1 MEEISKNDAPI
12 SKAAAAAAK
21 VKKPRTEKQIEAFKR
36 CAEKRKQKFL
46 ERKQTQT
53 TAAKDQDQHQDQYQD
68 QKPASS
74 IKVEDAHQND
84 HYKNLAEQ
92 IELLK
97 NQVSSMK
104 QEKEKRQA
112 TFLPPIMEEAMEID
126 EPIPIPVPQHQYQH
140 QHQQRTAAQRSSPVQ
155 IPQRK
160 SVQFGQ
166 GMAYNVYDGSSN
178 YERNRKRD
186 VRGMDPYIDEKQGMM
201 EKIYSRNVNQMK
213 QQQMDAL
220 NANRMSDENS
230 VQLLPSSVNVDRHAP
245 VENMSNMIRSSSFTN
260 SARKQNAIAFNG
272 YRVATRFR

>member
-12 SKAAAAAAK
+12 SKAEAK

-53 TAAKDQDQHQDQYQD
+53 IAAKDQDQYQYQD

-74 IKVEDAHQND
+74 IKVEDTHQND

-104 QEKEKRQA
+104 QEKEKRQV

-126 EPIPIPVPQHQYQH
+126 EPIPIPIPIPVPQHQYQH

-166 GMAYNVYDGSSN
+166 GMAYNVYDGSSD

-201 EKIYSRNVNQMK
+201 EKIYSRNVNKMK

-230 VQLLPSSVNVDRHAP
+230 VQLLSSSVNVDRHAP

>member
-12 SKAAAAAAK
+12 SKAEAK

-46 ERKQTQT
+46 ERKQIQT
-53 TAAKDQDQHQDQYQD
+53 TAAKDQDQDQYQD

-74 IKVEDAHQND
+74 IKVEDTHQND

-104 QEKEKRQA
+104 QEKEKRQM

-126 EPIPIPVPQHQYQH
+126 EPMPIPVPQHQYQH

-166 GMAYNVYDGSSN
+166 GMAYNVYDGSSD

-230 VQLLPSSVNVDRHAP
+230 VQLLSSSVNVDRHAP

>member
-12 SKAAAAAAK
+12 SKAEAK

-53 TAAKDQDQHQDQYQD
+53 TAAKDQDQYQD

-74 IKVEDAHQND
+74 IKVEDTHQND

-104 QEKEKRQA
+104 QEKEKRQV

-126 EPIPIPVPQHQYQH
+126 EPIPIPVPQHQYQQH

-166 GMAYNVYDGSSN
+166 GMAYNVYDGSSD

-230 VQLLPSSVNVDRHAP
+230 VQLLSSSVNVDRHAP